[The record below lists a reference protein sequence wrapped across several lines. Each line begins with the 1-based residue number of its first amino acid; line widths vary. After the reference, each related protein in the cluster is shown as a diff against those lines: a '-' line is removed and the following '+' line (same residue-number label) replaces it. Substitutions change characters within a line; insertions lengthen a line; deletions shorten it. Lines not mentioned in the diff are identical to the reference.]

1 MRVTKRIEAYV
12 QGEVQKIADVKRQA
26 IRDKYAPKIRELED
40 FKKFI
45 FKQLEDLENWVQNE
59 MKARNYTSSRYSGS
73 VINTSISGIYSVA
86 QNDMQEELQ
95 KVSEWVNEQ
104 TGLICIKLEMGG
116 DMETLASLLEEL
128 KSSL

>member
-12 QGEVQKIADVKRQA
+12 QGEVQKIAAVKRQA
-26 IRDKYAPKIRELED
+26 IQDKYAPKIQELED
-40 FKKFI
+40 FKKSI

-59 MKARNYTSSRYSGS
+59 MKVRNYTSSRYSDS
-73 VINTSISGIYSVA
+73 VINTSISGIYSVT

-95 KVSEWVNEQ
+95 KVSEWVNKQ
-104 TGLICIKLEMGG
+104 TELICVKLEMGG
-116 DMETLASLLEEL
+116 NMETLASLLEEL